1 MDLDRQFRHT
11 GVVKSDPVR
20 TRGAATGASGCAS
33 GPDDR
38 GPEAR
43 PPMTQAASHP
53 ASAGS
58 AHPDTPVAG
67 EAGTRAEVVRL
78 LLEEGPLSATAIGSR
93 LGLSAAGARRHI
105 EALVE
110 QGQAMVASGA
120 GARRRG
126 PGRPAKQFQLT
137 AAGRAGLG
145 HAYDDL
151 AGEAIRALRELGGE
165 DAVAEFARR
174 RVRAIVRGV
183 TAAAEDG
190 PRDADAR
197 LADTAEDIAEAM
209 SGAGYVA
216 NTRRVGNGVQI
227 CQHHCPVA
235 HVAAEFPEF
244 CEAEQEAFRE
254 LLGTHIQQ
262 LATIANGDAVC
273 TTHVP
278 LGLPQGAGGSP
289 RPPSRPRPG

>member
-1 MDLDRQFRHT
+1 MVQAHH
-11 GVVKSDPVR
+11 S
-20 TRGAATGASGCAS
+20 AA
-33 GPDDR
+33 GP
-38 GPEAR
+38 
-43 PPMTQAASHP
+43 SHP
-53 ASAGS
+53 DA
-58 AHPDTPVAG
+58 PVSG

-183 TAAAEDG
+183 AAAAD
-190 PRDADAR
+190 DAGGAAADTSRVADSQTSKASDER
-197 LADTAEDIAEAM
+197 LAGTAEDIAEAM
-209 SGAGYVA
+209 TDAGYVA

-244 CEAEQEAFRE
+244 CEAEQEAFRD

-278 LGLPQGAGGSP
+278 LGLPQGAGGRP
-289 RPPSRPRPG
+289 HPPSRPRPG

>member
-1 MDLDRQFRHT
+1 MT
-11 GVVKSDPVR
+11 PAP
-20 TRGAATGASGCAS
+20 TAPAAE
-33 GPDDR
+33 P
-38 GPEAR
+38 
-43 PPMTQAASHP
+43 HV
-53 ASAGS
+53 SA
-58 AHPDTPVAG
+58 

-78 LLEEGPLSATAIGSR
+78 LLEDGPLSATEIGSR

-110 QGQAMVASGA
+110 QGEAMVASGA
-120 GARRRG
+120 GAHRRG

-151 AGEAIRALRELGGE
+151 AGDAIRALRELGGE

-174 RVRAIVRGV
+174 RVRSIVRGV
-183 TAAAEDG
+183 TAADDGLPVAAEDAAG
-190 PRDADAR
+190 QNHAPSGSPDADERIAAT
-197 LADTAEDIAEAM
+197 ADAIAEAM

-244 CEAEQEAFRE
+244 CEAEQEAFRD

-278 LGLPQGAGGSP
+278 LGLPPDAGGRTAPSG
-289 RPPSRPRPG
+289 PPPQGGTRPRPG